1 MESDILST
9 IVYIGWVWLFL
20 SWTISHGSSRHNT
33 RLWGTG
39 RGVGREGGG
48 RRATT
53 RIQWIIESRFFEPS
67 IIRASSLL
75 FLPLAKIKQQIY
87 PQFFEIL
94 YFRNYFRDLKWV
106 RKLLRLYYL
115 WARGCCCCFFL
126 PLTKTGNCTRTA
138 IVNQSNS
145 LLVGYMGSSAKIDTR
160 PIPFPTF
167 FSRSCSPTNQEPGTG
182 YQSYRYCSSR
192 YFL

>member
-1 MESDILST
+1 MRDRA
-9 IVYIGWVWLFL
+9 
-20 SWTISHGSSRHNT
+20 GS
-33 RLWGTG
+33 GAG
-39 RGVGREGGG
+39 GGGG

-126 PLTKTGNCTRTA
+126 PLTETGNCTRTA
-138 IVNQSNS
+138 TGNQSNS
-145 LLVGYMGSSAKIDTR
+145 LFVWVHEEQCENRYSPHTLPY
-160 PIPFPTF
+160 F
-167 FSRSCSPTNQEPGTG
+167 FLSKLLPN
-182 YQSYRYCSSR
+182 
-192 YFL
+192 